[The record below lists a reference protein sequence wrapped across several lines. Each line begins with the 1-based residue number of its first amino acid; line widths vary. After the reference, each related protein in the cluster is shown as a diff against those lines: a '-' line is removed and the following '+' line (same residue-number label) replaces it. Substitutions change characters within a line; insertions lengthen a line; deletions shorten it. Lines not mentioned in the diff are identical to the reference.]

1 MFGRKPT
8 RDNLTDFV
16 GALPYVD
23 VVCKCVA
30 IALLSWQRG
39 IEDAGHQADLVASLL
54 AFNPTYATKIKSL
67 MAAETPRILFT
78 RETLLALLRTAVV
91 GGSAAMPVSDAVFAD
106 NFVRAA
112 LAANQFIYDELIP
125 PEVTM
130 GPRDLIASE
139 LRSTIMNIDNVH
151 ILIGR
156 TDAFFAWAQSAR
168 AKEHPDY
175 LPLDDDL
182 RRFTGGLDH
191 IQFAAG
197 SYAALS
203 RTIAAK
209 TLDEIKAAGVVFS
222 VDDWL
227 RLLKD
232 SSALRA
238 WLDVSSLSEE
248 SFRREWC
255 NEPSLSFAGAGPLFR
270 YPVMIVENDLRI
282 TPTPDLLSNAMG
294 DGVYFLMLD
303 SYGGEDKKKLSRF
316 YGAFFEDYVGD
327 IFERGYAPRRALFR
341 REVMYKPGVKSS
353 DAFVYDNGDVF
364 FIEVVAKRMNLV
376 KSILRLDAAQIEEDL
391 RQGVLKKMRQL
402 QRNVAD
408 FRSGDLFPEVER
420 HDVQR
425 IFPILVSPKAFP
437 RIYVIANLVKAAQ
450 EDEDLLRDT
459 EPIEF
464 LTMEEVESLEG
475 DLAAG
480 LNLGDLLHR
489 KNHSAR
495 QRRFMTLN
503 NYLIDEEPDLANAP
517 NRALE
522 RGSLAARTV
531 VETATKWFS

>member
-1 MFGRKPT
+1 M
-8 RDNLTDFV
+8 
-16 GALPYVD
+16 
-23 VVCKCVA
+23 
-30 IALLSWQRG
+30 
-39 IEDAGHQADLVASLL
+39 AG
-54 AFNPTYATKIKSL
+54 
-67 MAAETPRILFT
+67 ETPRILFT

-91 GGSAAMPVSDAVFAD
+91 EGSAAVPDSDAAFAD
-106 NFVRAA
+106 SFVRAA

-125 PEVTM
+125 PNVTM
-130 GPRDLIASE
+130 GSRDLIASE
-139 LRSTIMNIDNVH
+139 LRSTIMNTYNVH

-156 TDAFFAWAQSAR
+156 TEAFFAWAQSTR
-168 AKEHPDY
+168 AKEDPDY

-191 IQFAAG
+191 IEFAAG
-197 SYAALS
+197 AYAVLS

-232 SSALRA
+232 SSTLRA
-238 WLDVSSLSEE
+238 WIDVSSLPEE
-248 SFRREWC
+248 SFRREWR
-255 NEPSLSFAGAGPLFR
+255 NEPSLSFAGAGSLYR
-270 YPVMIVENDLRI
+270 YPIMIVENDLRI

-303 SYGGEDKKKLSRF
+303 SYGSEDKKKLSRF
-316 YGAFFEDYVGD
+316 YGGFFEDYVGN
-327 IFERGYAPRRALFR
+327 IFERGYAPRRAFFR

-353 DAFVYDNGDVF
+353 DTFVHDNGDVF
-364 FIEVVAKRMNLV
+364 FIEVVAKRMNLI
-376 KSILRLDAAQIEEDL
+376 KSVLRLDPAQIEEDL
-391 RQGVLKKMRQL
+391 RQGVLKKIRQL
-402 QRNVAD
+402 QRNVED
-408 FRSGDLFPEVER
+408 FRSGELFPEVDR
-420 HDVQR
+420 HEVRR

-437 RIYVIANLVKAAQ
+437 RIYVIANLVK
-450 EDEDLLRDT
+450 EVHENENLLRDT

-464 LTMEEVESLEG
+464 LTMEEVESIEG

-489 KNHSAR
+489 KNHSTR

-503 NYLIDEEPDLANAP
+503 NYLIDEEPHVATAP

-522 RGSLAARTV
+522 RGSFAARKV
-531 VETATKWFS
+531 VETATGWFS